1 MRIAMPHSK
10 GYAMTPQEVDLV
22 QRTWRLVMPVGD
34 IAAELFYGKLFSL
47 DPSLRL
53 LFKSGLKDQG
63 RNLIAMMSV
72 AVHNLGKPDKIL
84 RALGAANGIR
94 QNHRRNP
101 RALREPIARSRIVVC
116 GAHHSLGRIAR
127 EPRHYETVSV
137 ALLWM
142 LEKCLGEAFTP
153 EVKGA
158 WAAAYELLAAEM
170 REAAC
175 VS

>member
-1 MRIAMPHSK
+1 
-10 GYAMTPQEVDLV
+10 MTPQEVDLV

-72 AVHNLGKPDKIL
+72 AVHNLGTPDKIL
-84 RALGAANGIR
+84 RAL
-94 QNHRRNP
+94 
-101 RALREPIARSRIVVC
+101 RE
-116 GAHHSLGRIAR
+116 LGRRHTAYGV